1 METMS
6 ISAIR
11 DLFVDALLTDDS
23 GHLIFMSVWGRDTA
37 LQEFIARLQLPL
49 SENGIRD
56 FRVIGEQS
64 TKTKYVQIPNVD
76 SLEKM
81 SAKTSRNTVF
91 GQLTQLWIYDKLVAQ
106 PDRANHRAIM
116 LYQPGDI
123 PNPWPLV
130 RSVCHLPLLD
140 HWRDAFLDRC
150 RRQSWLRDLEGIGI
164 QGVIVEMDDAV
175 EDVITEMIRKRV
187 LTLYP

>member
-1 METMS
+1 MELMS
-6 ISAIR
+6 MSVIR
-11 DLFVDALLTDDS
+11 DLYIDAVLTDES

-49 SENGIRD
+49 TENGIRD
-56 FRVIGEQS
+56 FRAIGEQS
-64 TKTKYVQIPNVD
+64 VYVQIPNVD
-76 SLEKM
+76 SLEKT

-106 PDRANHRAIM
+106 PDRLNRRAIM

-175 EDVITEMIRKRV
+175 ENVITEMIQNRV
-187 LTLYP
+187 LTLQP